1 MGENADSSRG
11 KHSSTAPDGTGESR
25 SRTGIPGFDDILG
38 GGFTRDRLYL
48 IDGDPGAGKT
58 TRTGRARRSITT
70 ARKRAR

>member
-11 KHSSTAPDGTGESR
+11 KHSSNAPDGAGESR
-25 SRTGIPGFDDILG
+25 CRTSIPGLDDILG

-58 TRTGRARRSITT
+58 TRTRRARRSITT
-70 ARKRAR
+70 ARQRAR